1 MSPHPS
7 DGSPALR
14 RATLAVMFVDIVG
27 YTGLCEHET
36 PEVVVALLRRF
47 HGLVRAVI
55 GLNDGTVELTAGD
68 CAMAT
73 FEPEATEGRPAGAAL
88 ACAFALR
95 DRVACFN
102 AFDKPAGAPPLKIG
116 IGIHIGPVVRA
127 ELGEG
132 EAPMMIGD
140 TVKHGEPA
148 AGGDPGGRRRDPGQR
163 RAGRRRGDRG
173 RRSAAGAAGGAGR
186 NGVARAQRGAL
197 GLARC
202 AAAAAADPR
211 PERLSRPGR
220 KQLKHIGRRWV
231 VGLKLAG
238 ARIGF
243 QAPQPRRRP
252 RPRGEYVMVIT
263 RHAPVPFAAVLAPVT
278 QLVAAALDGLGRA
291 GATARRAW
299 EEERQIRALTR
310 FDDHLLNDIGLD
322 RDEIAALGLGRRR

>member
-140 TVKHGEPA
+140 TVNTASRLQA
-148 AGGDPGGRRRDPGQR
+148 ATREV
-163 RAGRRRGDRG
+163 
-173 RRSAAGAAGGAGR
+173 GAEILVSDA
-186 NGVARAQRGAL
+186 
-197 GLARC
+197 
-202 AAAAAADPR
+202 
-211 PERLSRPGR
+211 
-220 KQLKHIGRRWV
+220 
-231 VGLKLAG
+231 
-238 ARIGF
+238 
-243 QAPQPRRRP
+243 
-252 RPRGEYVMVIT
+252 
-263 RHAPVPFAAVLAPVT
+263 
-278 QLVAAALDGLGRA
+278 LVAAAATEDAGLLPGP
-291 GATARRAW
+291 
-299 EEERQIRALTR
+299 L
-310 FDDHLLNDIGLD
+310 
-322 RDEIAALGLGRRR
+322 AALGEMALRGRSETLSVWRDAPRPPPPILALSA